1 MFGQPQSQ
9 QITAGEYKSHIFMP
23 NNTIFF
29 NPIRNGPTKSKP
41 NQKKLNTRKN
51 MSRATSSNTARKLD
65 SSRKPKKDERPSSS
79 KITDANK
86 PEKEQKENE
95 VNDKSEKPEPEE
107 EKKFECYGMERE
119 LVDILER
126 DIVQK
131 NPNIKWDDIADLAE
145 AKRLLE
151 EAVVLPLWMPE
162 FFKGMQPTQPHP
174 LSI

>member
-1 MFGQPQSQ
+1 
-9 QITAGEYKSHIFMP
+9 MP

-162 FFKGMQPTQPHP
+162 FFKGMQPTQSHP